1 MNIQNFNYPQLT
13 EPAQLR
19 EASVLFEG
27 WKETMIWSALQN
39 IQGRVFADTLKNP
52 SSAAVI
58 LGDFCFLAGKP
69 DTGLIQFAAAL
80 EDYPLSM
87 CIMVPQDPSWAKL
100 VEKSLGQRAR
110 KVTRY
115 ATEKDGNAF
124 DRGKL
129 EAMAENVPEGY
140 VLQML
145 DAAIYQQAL
154 SEEWSFS
161 LCGQFASYRDFQSL
175 GIGVAAVDRKD
186 GKLAASAAS
195 YSRYEKGIEIE
206 IDTHPDHRLKGLARC
221 CGARL
226 ILECLDRGLY
236 PSWDAQNPESLHLAE
251 SFGYKPAGTYTA
263 YEIAV
268 KSK

>member
-1 MNIQNFNYPQLT
+1 MNIQNHYYPKLT
-13 EPAQLR
+13 TAAQLKK
-19 EASVLFEG
+19 AAMLFEG
-27 WKETMIWSALQN
+27 WQETMIWSALQN
-39 IQGRVFADTLKNP
+39 IQGRVFTDTAENP
-52 SSAAVI
+52 SSAAVV
-58 LGDFCFLAGKP
+58 LGDFCFLAGRP
-69 DTGLIQFAAAL
+69 HAGLIPFAASL

-87 CIMVPQDPSWAKL
+87 CIMVPQDSNWAQQI
-100 VEKSLGQRAR
+100 EKSLGQRAR

-129 EAMAENVPEGY
+129 EAMAENVPAGY
-140 VLQML
+140 EVRLFDENLYRQAVSADWSL
-145 DAAIYQQAL
+145 SLAI
-154 SEEWSFS
+154 
-161 LCGQFASYRDFQSL
+161 QFDRYEMFQRL
-175 GIGVAAVDRKD
+175 GIGAAAIHTAS
-186 GKLAASAAS
+186 GKLAAGAAS

-251 SFGYKPAGTYTA
+251 SFGYKLAGTYTA

>member
-1 MNIQNFNYPQLT
+1 MNIQNFDYPQLT

-19 EASVLFEG
+19 RAAVLFEG
-27 WKETMIWSALQN
+27 WQETMIWSALQN
-39 IQGRVFADTLKNP
+39 IQGRVFADTLEKP
-52 SSAAVI
+52 SSAAVV

-69 DTGLIQFAAAL
+69 DAGLIQFTAGM
-80 EDYPLSM
+80 EDYPLSL
-87 CIMVPQDPSWAKL
+87 CIMVPQDPNW
-100 VEKSLGQRAR
+100 VQQIEESLSQRAR

-115 ATEKDGNAF
+115 ATEKEGTVF
-124 DRGKL
+124 DRSSL
-129 EAMAENVPEGY
+129 EATAENVPEGY
-140 VLQML
+140 NLQMF
-145 DAAIYQQAL
+145 DEAIYQQSL

-161 LCGQFASYRDFQSL
+161 LCGQFVSYRDFLRL
-175 GIGVAAVDRKD
+175 GIGVAAVEQKD
-186 GKLAASAAS
+186 GRLAAGASS

-268 KSK
+268 RRK

>member
-19 EASVLFEG
+19 RAAVFFEG
-27 WKETMIWSALQN
+27 WQETMIWSALQN
-39 IQGRVFADTLKNP
+39 IQGRVFADLPENP
-52 SSAAVI
+52 SSAAVV
-58 LGDFCFLAGKP
+58 LGDFCFLAGRP
-69 DTGLIQFAAAL
+69 DAGLIQFAASL

-87 CIMVPQDPSWAKL
+87 CIMVPQDSNWAQL
-100 VEKSLGQRAR
+100 IEKSLGQRAR

-124 DRGKL
+124 DRCSL

-140 VLQML
+140 VLQMFDHNL
-145 DAAIYQQAL
+145 YRQAVSADWSLSLAI
-154 SEEWSFS
+154 
-161 LCGQFASYRDFQSL
+161 QFDSYEMFQSL
-175 GIGVAAVDRKD
+175 GIGIAAVDRKD
-186 GKLAASAAS
+186 GKLAAGAAS

-226 ILECLDRGLY
+226 ILECLNRRLY

-263 YEIAV
+263 YEIIV
-268 KSK
+268 

>member
-1 MNIQNFNYPQLT
+1 MKTKNNQYIQLT
-13 EPAQLR
+13 TAGQLKN
-19 EASVLFEG
+19 AAPLFEG
-27 WKETMIWSALQN
+27 WQETMIWSALQN
-39 IQGRVFADTLKNP
+39 IQGRVFADTSEKP
-52 SSAAVI
+52 SSAAVV
-58 LGDFCFLAGKP
+58 LGDFCFLAGRP
-69 DTGLIQFAAAL
+69 NAGLIQFAAGL

-87 CIMVPQDPSWAKL
+87 CIMVPQDSNWAKL
-100 VEKSLGQRAR
+100 IEKSLGQRAR

-124 DRGKL
+124 DRCSL

-140 VLQML
+140 VLQMV
-145 DAAIYQQAL
+145 DATIYQQAL

-161 LCGQFASYRDFQSL
+161 LCGQFVSYRDFQCL
-175 GIGVAAVDRKD
+175 GIGVAAVDQKD
-186 GKLAASAAS
+186 GKLAAGASS

-226 ILECLDRGLY
+226 ILECLERGLY

-251 SFGYKPAGTYTA
+251 SFDYKPAGTYTA
-263 YEIAV
+263 YELIV
-268 KSK
+268 RSK

>member
-1 MNIQNFNYPQLT
+1 MNIQNYDYPQLT

-19 EASVLFEG
+19 EAAVFFRG
-27 WKETMIWSALQN
+27 WQETMIWSALQN
-39 IQGRVFADTLKNP
+39 IQGRVFADTSEKP
-52 SSAAVI
+52 SSAAVV
-58 LGDFCFLAGKP
+58 LGDFCFLAGCP
-69 DTGLIQFAAAL
+69 DAGLIQFAASL

-87 CIMVPQDPSWAKL
+87 CIMVPQDSNWAEL
-100 VEKSLGQRAR
+100 IEKSLDQRAR

-124 DRGKL
+124 DRCSL
-129 EAMAENVPEGY
+129 EAMAKNVPEGY
-140 VLQML
+140 VLQMV
-145 DAAIYQQAL
+145 DATIYQQAL

-161 LCGQFASYRDFQSL
+161 LCGQFVSYRDFQSL
-175 GIGVAAVDRKD
+175 GIGVAAVEQKD
-186 GKLAASAAS
+186 GKLAAGAAS

-226 ILECLDRGLY
+226 ILECLNRGLY

-263 YEIAV
+263 YEIIV
-268 KSK
+268 RSK

>member
-1 MNIQNFNYPQLT
+1 MTTKNNQYIQLT

-19 EASVLFEG
+19 RAAVFFEG
-27 WKETMIWSALQN
+27 WQETMIWSALQN
-39 IQGRVFADTLKNP
+39 IQGRVFTDMPENP

-69 DTGLIQFAAAL
+69 DTGLIQFAASL
-80 EDYPLSM
+80 EGYPLSM
-87 CIMVPQDPSWAKL
+87 CIMVPQNSDWAQRI
-100 VEKSLGQRAR
+100 EKSLGQRAR
-110 KVTRY
+110 KVRRY
-115 ATEKDGNAF
+115 ATEKDGTAF
-124 DRGKL
+124 DRCSL
-129 EAMAENVPEGY
+129 QAMTENVPEGY
-140 VLQML
+140 ALQMF
-145 DAAIYQQAL
+145 DAAIYKQAL

-161 LCGQFASYRDFQSL
+161 LCGQFVSDRDFQHL
-175 GIGVAAVDRKD
+175 GIGVAAVDQKD
-186 GKLAASAAS
+186 GRLAAGAAS

-226 ILECLDRGLY
+226 ILECLNRGLY

-263 YEIAV
+263 YEIIV
-268 KSK
+268 

>member
-1 MNIQNFNYPQLT
+1 MNIRNFDYPQLT

-19 EASVLFEG
+19 RAAVLFEG
-27 WKETMIWSALQN
+27 WQETMIWSGLQN
-39 IQGRVFADTLKNP
+39 IQGRVFADTPENP
-52 SSAAVI
+52 SSAAVV

-69 DTGLIQFAAAL
+69 DAGLIQFTAGL
-80 EDYPLSM
+80 EDYPLSL
-87 CIMVPQDPSWAKL
+87 CIMVPQDPDW
-100 VEKSLGQRAR
+100 EKQIENSLGQRAR

-115 ATEKDGNAF
+115 ATEKDGTAF
-124 DRGKL
+124 DRSSLKV
-129 EAMAENVPEGY
+129 MAENVPKGY
-140 VLQML
+140 
-145 DAAIYQQAL
+145 AIRLFDENLYRQAVSADWSL
-154 SEEWSFS
+154 S
-161 LCGQFASYRDFQSL
+161 LAIQFDSYEMFHRL
-175 GIGVAAVDRKD
+175 GIGVAAVEQKD
-186 GKLAASAAS
+186 GRLAAGASS

-263 YEIAV
+263 YELIV
-268 KSK
+268 RSK